1 MFEDEEGNFFG
12 FNYNAT
18 VKEERGLLSSVIES
32 INYMYENVIESYVED
47 IYTGVIEEYTLATVK
62 VGCLSTRGHRN
73 LTKIFS
79 KCLNIF
85 LCISVDWMVFL
96 RLGHPRQRRRDQ
108 QFQRR

>member
-79 KCLNIF
+79 
-85 LCISVDWMVFL
+85 
-96 RLGHPRQRRRDQ
+96 
-108 QFQRR
+108 